1 MLNGWN
7 STVRTTSA
15 INSASMMTLTVSHQP
30 SSFLTGVTAASA
42 GFRLGSIIRVKTPFL
57 VHRQRARRGP
67 LRLVYKGGK
76 SAPSKPAGGARTWRK
91 QGRGVALRHEDQGA
105 GGLALLKGDM
115 SLSGVRQRPLPADLD
130 LDLAAADH
138 AEQI

>member
-42 GFRLGSIIRVKTPFL
+42 GFKLGSIIRVNTPFL
-57 VHRQRARRGP
+57 HP
-67 LRLVYKGGK
+67 SRL
-76 SAPSKPAGGARTWRK
+76 APAGRASYTSAARPR
-91 QGRGVALRHEDQGA
+91 QAA
-105 GGLALLKGDM
+105 G
-115 SLSGVRQRPLPADLD
+115 S
-130 LDLAAADH
+130 
-138 AEQI
+138 